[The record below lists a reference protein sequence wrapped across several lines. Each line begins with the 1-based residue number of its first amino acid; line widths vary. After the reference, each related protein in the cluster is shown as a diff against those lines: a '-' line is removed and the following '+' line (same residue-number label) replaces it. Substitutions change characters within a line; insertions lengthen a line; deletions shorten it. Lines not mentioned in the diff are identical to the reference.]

1 MTTTHTH
8 EIMSQIKSYERRSI
22 VTYFIIRII
31 IIAVSLAVS
40 VLTAQAAYT
49 FFAEQGRFEF
59 LELISVDTQM
69 LRMFLAG
76 EIVSIIADLSVAE
89 RITIAAGLLIG
100 SWVAY
105 RLIRALPVLTRKW
118 SALRRI

>member
-1 MTTTHTH
+1 MTTNHTH
-8 EIMSQIKSYERRSI
+8 EIMAQIKSYERRSI
-22 VTYFIIRII
+22 VMYLLVRMII
-31 IIAVSLAVS
+31 IVVSLSAS

-59 LELISVDTQM
+59 LELISIDTQM

-89 RITIAAGLLIG
+89 RVTIATGLLIG
-100 SWVAY
+100 SLVAY
-105 RLIRALPVLTRKW
+105 RLIRALPILTRKW

>member
-1 MTTTHTH
+1 
-8 EIMSQIKSYERRSI
+8 MSQIKSYERRSI
-22 VTYFIIRII
+22 VTYLIIRII
-31 IIAVSLAVS
+31 IIVVSLAVS

-59 LELISVDTQM
+59 LELISIDTQM

-100 SWVAY
+100 SFVAY